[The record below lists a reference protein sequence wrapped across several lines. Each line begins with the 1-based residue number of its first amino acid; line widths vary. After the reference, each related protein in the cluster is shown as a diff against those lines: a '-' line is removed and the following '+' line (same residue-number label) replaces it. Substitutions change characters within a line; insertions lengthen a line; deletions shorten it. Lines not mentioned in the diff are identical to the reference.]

1 MNGLLML
8 GSLPASMLWILG
20 VQILRISRFTKPH
33 IGGESHPLSARSS
46 RMWLKVFI
54 MIPWLEWEISSNW
67 KHAEWGSWKIC
78 AVSNHFRARLIVD
91 RNLRLYIVLIGTA
104 KRTGLFDANWRSTHS
119 KNSRKQPEAIDYKAI
134 TRTLTT
140 FTDTLTVVDGRGRS
154 NTRLLRVLEETHK
167 VVIKS
172 CKVMRKEVEAEGG
185 LESTYIN

>member
-1 MNGLLML
+1 ML
-8 GSLPASMLWILG
+8 FDISWVWLHSL
-20 VQILRISRFTKPH
+20 
-33 IGGESHPLSARSS
+33 
-46 RMWLKVFI
+46 
-54 MIPWLEWEISSNW
+54 SNC
-67 KHAEWGSWKIC
+67 E
-78 AVSNHFRARLIVD
+78 RDRLIETQFATGLVKKHSVD

>member
-91 RNLRLYIVLIGTA
+91 RNLRLYIVLIDTA
-104 KRTGLFDANWRSTHS
+104 NRAGLFDAIWRSTLFSDHFKHS
-119 KNSRKQPEAIDYKAI
+119 
-134 TRTLTT
+134 TRWANLNHY
-140 FTDTLTVVDGRGRS
+140 S
-154 NTRLLRVLEETHK
+154 
-167 VVIKS
+167 VIFS
-172 CKVMRKEVEAEGG
+172 AVEAHF
-185 LESTYIN
+185 LVSKAVLH